1 MNDFVLSRIIRI
13 IVDTADPDTI
23 ILFGSRA
30 TEHARNDSDYDLCI
44 IKSGVLERRK
54 LSMQLYQHLWDVG
67 APVDI
72 LVETPDSYNKNKT
85 NPHLIYREIDRTG
98 KILYEKPGTC

>member
-1 MNDFVLSRIIRI
+1 MKDVVLSRIIRI
-13 IVDTADPDTI
+13 IVDTVDPDTI

-30 TEHARNDSDYDLCI
+30 EHVRNDSDYDLCV
-44 IKSGVLERRK
+44 IKTGVVERRK
-54 LSMQLYQHLWDVG
+54 LSMLLYQKLWDVG

-85 NPHLIYREIDRTG
+85 NPHLIYQEIDRTG
-98 KILYEKPGTC
+98 KILYEKPGI

>member
-1 MNDFVLSRIIRI
+1 MGYL
-13 IVDTADPDTI
+13 
-23 ILFGSRA
+23 
-30 TEHARNDSDYDLCI
+30 Y
-44 IKSGVLERRK
+44 ERRCSLPDHLDNCGHSRSYYYHPVWVK
-54 LSMQLYQHLWDVG
+54 SRTCPEQRYYSMLLYQHLWDVG

-98 KILYEKPGTC
+98 KILYEKPGI

>member
-1 MNDFVLSRIIRI
+1 MKDPVLSRIIRI

-23 ILFGSRA
+23 ILFGSR
-30 TEHARNDSDYDLCI
+30 TEHTHNDSDYDLCV
-44 IKSGVLERRK
+44 IKTGVVERRK
-54 LSMQLYQHLWDVG
+54 LSMKLYQQLWDVG

-85 NPHLIYREIDRTG
+85 NPHLIYHEIDRTG